1 MKKLLFVFVLV
12 VAGLAVD
19 AQNLQV
25 HYDMGK
31 HRNYVTTTLEM
42 FKPDKWGNTFFF
54 VDFDYDANNVKGVS
68 LSYMEIA
75 RCLKFWDGPF
85 SAHVEYN
92 GGFGQFMQGGAY
104 QINDAWLAGVDYS
117 WNAKDFSKGF
127 SLKAL
132 YKRIRGNYSKSFQTT
147 AVWYAHF
154 WDKRITFSGFADFW
168 REKTNYGKFVFLSE
182 PQIWFNLTDKFSVGT
197 EIELSQ
203 DFGGMEGFQV
213 KPTAALKWNF

>member
-1 MKKLLFVFVLV
+1 MLSITV
-12 VAGLAVD
+12 V
-19 AQNLQV
+19 
-25 HYDMGK
+25 
-31 HRNYVTTTLEM
+31 
-42 FKPDKWGNTFFF
+42 
-54 VDFDYDANNVKGVS
+54 
-68 LSYMEIA
+68 
-75 RCLKFWDGPF
+75 
-85 SAHVEYN
+85 
-92 GGFGQFMQGGAY
+92 FGQFMQGGAY